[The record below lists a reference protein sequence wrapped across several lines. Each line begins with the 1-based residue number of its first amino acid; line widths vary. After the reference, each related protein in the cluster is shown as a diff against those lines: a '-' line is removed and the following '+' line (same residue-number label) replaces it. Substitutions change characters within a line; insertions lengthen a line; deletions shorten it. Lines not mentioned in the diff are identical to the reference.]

1 MKDKQQVTDK
11 IKIKKPPILFDETQ
25 EILSKIEKRMGM
37 PILSYWNSNDGSVCY
52 HDVNA
57 IYESLQSIEK
67 QKEIGLFIKSGGG
80 SGQASLRIINLLRQ
94 YCDKVTALIPLEC
107 ASAATMIAIGAD
119 EILMGPLS
127 YLTAVDTSLRHQ
139 LSPRDSQ
146 NRAVSVSLDGVNR
159 VVKLWNKESTSKS
172 SNPYEAL
179 FQHIHPLV
187 IGAIDRSESLSL
199 RICHEIMSYHIKDT
213 QKIEEISTQLNSGYP
228 SHGYPITLKEAK
240 RIGLNAHK
248 LDDDINKLLLDLNQ
262 MYSEMGQT
270 AVTDFDEFN
279 YHNHA
284 ILNIT
289 EYKNIQLLYQTD
301 EDWHYLKEER
311 RWSSTNDE
319 SAWYKQQTV
328 DGKIIR
334 SKLHLS

>member
-1 MKDKQQVTDK
+1 MKDNDET
-11 IKIKKPPILFDETQ
+11 KIKKPPILFKETQ
-25 EILSKIEKRMGM
+25 EILAEIEKKMGI

-57 IYESLQSIEK
+57 IYESLKSGGMQD
-67 QKEIGLFIKSGGG
+67 EIGIFIKSGGG

-94 YCDKVTALIPLEC
+94 HCKKVTALIPLGC

-119 EILMGPLS
+119 DILMGPLS
-127 YLTAVDTSLRHQ
+127 YLTAVDTSLKHR

-159 VVKLWNKESTSKS
+159 IVKLWNKESKVTDT
-172 SNPYEAL
+172 NPYEAL

-187 IGAIDRSESLSL
+187 IGAIDRSESLSI
-199 RICHEIMSYHIKDT
+199 RICQEIMSYHMDDT
-213 QKIEEISTQLNSGYP
+213 KKIDEISTQLNSNYP

-240 RIGLNAHK
+240 SIGLNAK
-248 LDDDINKLLLDLNQ
+248 ELDDDTNNLLLELNQ
-262 MYSEMGQT
+262 IYSEMGQT

-284 ILNIT
+284 ILNII
-289 EYKNIQLLYQTD
+289 EYKDIQLRYQTD

-319 SAWYKQQTV
+319 SAWCKQQV
-328 DGKIIR
+328 VNGEIEHSI
-334 SKLHLS
+334 LHIN